1 MAQSDDSD
9 SEIDPVEALLT
20 TMPVPQNYPRFTL
33 TTADFE
39 EAYGGKEEY
48 DKRVDDIKMAPYISS
63 IEEMNSWRPM
73 FANADQITDQFLR
86 ELVVQTERLNSA
98 TFCMHL
104 VLVGSATET
113 NRILRNK
120 DEEDSFLGWFG
131 HAYQTF
137 WTKKGAHSVE
147 YMSNTWMDGRY
158 KISEWC
164 CYESEARTNNV
175 SESLNFVTREL
186 FGRHP
191 LYDVWIEKLALQ
203 MASHLSRHEQYKIWK
218 KTNKRPNKEIL
229 KNEVISNEWL
239 RIKTDE
245 SASSILLF
253 LQRVSKSM
261 KVGKAA
267 LKRMLDEYECQAK

>member
-1 MAQSDDSD
+1 MDTEFWVFRSWCCTNTTCGQKRSDLISNGQTLGRYVRRG
-9 SEIDPVEALLT
+9 SQFELLVRLGQVN
-20 TMPVPQNYPRFTL
+20 VPHGYKQ
-33 TTADFE
+33 
-39 EAYGGKEEY
+39 K
-48 DKRVDDIKMAPYISS
+48 
-63 IEEMNSWRPM
+63 W
-73 FANADQITDQFLR
+73 
-86 ELVVQTERLNSA
+86 
-98 TFCMHL
+98 
-104 VLVGSATET
+104 
-113 NRILRNK
+113 
-120 DEEDSFLGWFG
+120 
-131 HAYQTF
+131 
-137 WTKKGAHSVE
+137 KGFIE

-239 RIKTDE
+239 R
-245 SASSILLF
+245 
-253 LQRVSKSM
+253 
-261 KVGKAA
+261 
-267 LKRMLDEYECQAK
+267 

>member
-137 WTKKGAHSVE
+137 WTKKGAHSVKALLTIISDA
-147 YMSNTWMDGRY
+147 YLHVRSDYSFLSVKQPLLANLLAGKIHQLPMSYRLDPAFQDKPLFIHHSRDDSLFDTLSFRNRQQIDQTTKGDIVGV
-158 KISEWC
+158 
-164 CYESEARTNNV
+164 ARF
-175 SESLNFVTREL
+175 SQSRAQLR
-186 FGRHP
+186 
-191 LYDVWIEKLALQ
+191 
-203 MASHLSRHEQYKIWK
+203 LS
-218 KTNKRPNKEIL
+218 
-229 KNEVISNEWL
+229 V
-239 RIKTDE
+239 
-245 SASSILLF
+245 
-253 LQRVSKSM
+253 
-261 KVGKAA
+261 
-267 LKRMLDEYECQAK
+267 